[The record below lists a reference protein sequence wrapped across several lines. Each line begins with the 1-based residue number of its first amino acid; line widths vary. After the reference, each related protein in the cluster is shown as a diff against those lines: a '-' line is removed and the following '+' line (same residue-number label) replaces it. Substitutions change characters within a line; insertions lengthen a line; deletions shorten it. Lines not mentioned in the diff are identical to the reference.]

1 MSHERRIHRIA
12 VGFAAIALV
21 VAGAAVV
28 VTWSSEHGAHATLPA
43 PRHVAASD
51 VIRLRPGALAQADSG
66 VRVVDATLRRSLGLM
81 LDDTITAISG
91 RPIAR
96 AIELVT
102 ILRELAIY
110 RPRSLFLD
118 VVRDREP
125 VLVRWELDG
134 DLDIAWRAE
143 LAAAGPGGPVDP
155 RIASVT
161 QLSATTYAVSRAT
174 VEAWTADPDL
184 VTSGGR
190 GVPVAQPDAHGF
202 RLYAIRPGSA
212 YAVLGLQNGDVIRAI
227 NGIEIGSGDQIL
239 ELVAR
244 STAQISVDVLRQ
256 GQPMILNYLI
266 K

>member
-1 MSHERRIHRIA
+1 MSHGERRIHRVA

-21 VAGAAVV
+21 VAGATVV
-28 VTWSSEHGAHATLPA
+28 VTWRSGRSERGAPA

-51 VIRLRPGALAQADSG
+51 VVRLRPGALAQVDTG
-66 VRVVDATLRRSLGLM
+66 VRVVDAALRRSLGLV

-96 AIELVT
+96 ASELVT
-102 ILRELAIY
+102 ALRDLAIY

-118 VVRDREP
+118 VVRDRDP

-155 RIASVT
+155 RIASVR
-161 QLSATTYAVSRAT
+161 QLSTTTYEVSRAV

-190 GVPVAQPDAHGF
+190 GVPVAQPGAQGI
-202 RLYAIRPGSA
+202 RLYAIRTGSA
-212 YAVLGLQNGDVIRAI
+212 YAALGLQNGDVIRAI
-227 NGIEIGSGDQIL
+227 NGIEIASGRQIL
-239 ELVAR
+239 DLVAR
-244 STAQISVDVLRQ
+244 STAQISVEVLRQ
-256 GQPMILNYLI
+256 GQPMTLNYLI